1 LLLGLEVHNVSSLC
15 EIVVQLNVDPV
26 AKNVFLVHSHD
37 TNNDDDNCARSR
49 KRGLIVMMM
58 SLEEVQ
64 CENLFSHFYTGA
76 QPNNNHLFTT
86 SIPCFWG
93 VGGTYNIIALVQ
105 FFFYSSRIWRERLSF
120 LFDTVPMPF
129 VPYQK
134 HAPVDASLP
143 LCTLLFGS
151 EDGEEEIPAALNM

>member
-1 LLLGLEVHNVSSLC
+1 LKKYNE
-15 EIVVQLNVDPV
+15 
-26 AKNVFLVHSHD
+26 
-37 TNNDDDNCARSR
+37 R
-49 KRGLIVMMM
+49 
-58 SLEEVQ
+58 
-64 CENLFSHFYTGA
+64 ENLFSHF
-76 QPNNNHLFTT
+76 LL
-86 SIPCFWG
+86 SWG
-93 VGGTYNIIALVQ
+93 PTKLIIIYSQLQSLVSGGGTYNIIALIQ

-120 LFDTVPMPF
+120 LFDTFPMPF